1 MRRRPFAS
9 LSLALVLAFTTLGF
23 CAQALADQPLDRIVA
38 VVNDDAIMAS
48 ELENR
53 VIQARGQLANRGI
66 AMPSMDVL
74 RSQVLERM
82 IIEQIQLQMAE
93 QANLSVDDT
102 QLNRAVRGV
111 AEANG
116 MTLEQLAD
124 ALEADGLS
132 LAIVRNQ
139 VRREML
145 MRELQQR
152 RVASEVNISERE
164 VERYLQQ
171 QGAISNVRYRLAHI
185 LVALPRSPSPDQV
198 SAAQQRAQELYAQL
212 QGGADFAALAAA
224 ESDGGNALEGGD
236 MGWRRAAE
244 IPRVFADVVP
254 SLGVGQVSEPVRSPG
269 GFHLVKLIDR
279 EGGDQ
284 QAVVEE
290 QRVRHI
296 LIETNPN
303 RDAQEA
309 RALAEQTRQRIVSG
323 EDFTSVAQQV
333 SDDRGSALNGGM
345 LGWVRPGQMV
355 SAFEQAMNQLPV
367 GQVSQPVRS
376 RFGYHLIEVLERRQQ
391 DVTDEAQRNQIRQT
405 LFQRK
410 VNDEMEAWLQ
420 QIRAEA
426 YVDNRL
432 NPEI

>member
-9 LSLALVLAFTTLGF
+9 LSLALVLVFTTLGF
-23 CAQALADQPLDRIVA
+23 CAQALADQQLDRIVA

-53 VIQARGQLANRGI
+53 VAQARSQLASRGI
-66 AMPSMDVL
+66 AMPSIDVL

-93 QANLSVDDT
+93 QANLSIDDT
-102 QLNRAVRGV
+102 ELNRAVRGV
-111 AEANG
+111 AESNG
-116 MTLEQLAD
+116 MTLDQFAD

-145 MRELQQR
+145 MRDLQQR
-152 RVASEVNISERE
+152 RVASQVDISERE
-164 VERYLQQ
+164 VERYLEQ

-185 LVALPRSPSPDQV
+185 LVALPQSPSPDQV
-198 SAAQQRAQELYAQL
+198 SAAQRQAQELYAQL
-212 QGGADFAALAAA
+212 QNGADFAALAAA

-236 MGWRRAAE
+236 LGWRRGAE
-244 IPRVFADVVP
+244 IPSVFADVVP
-254 SLGVGQVSEPVRSPG
+254 ALEVGQVSEPVRSPS
-269 GFHLVKLIDR
+269 GFHLVKLVDR
-279 EGGDQ
+279 EGGSQ
-284 QAVVEE
+284 QALIQE

-296 LIETNPN
+296 LIGTNPN

-309 RALAEQTRQRIVSG
+309 RTLAEQTRQRIVSG
-323 EDFTSVAQQV
+323 EDFASVAQQV

-355 SAFEQAMNQLPV
+355 PSFEEAMSRLPV

-391 DVTDEAQRNQIRQT
+391 DVTDEAQRNRIRQT

-410 VNDEMEAWLQ
+410 VNDELEAWLQ

-432 NPEI
+432 NPEG

>member
-9 LSLALVLAFTTLGF
+9 LSLALVLVFTTLGF
-23 CAQALADQPLDRIVA
+23 CAQALADQQLDRIVA

-53 VIQARGQLANRGI
+53 VAQARSQLASRGI
-66 AMPSMDVL
+66 AMPSIDVL

-93 QANLSVDDT
+93 QANLSIDDT
-102 QLNRAVRGV
+102 ELNRAVRGV
-111 AEANG
+111 AESNG
-116 MTLEQLAD
+116 MTLDQFAD

-145 MRELQQR
+145 MRDLQQR
-152 RVASEVNISERE
+152 RVASQVDISERE
-164 VERYLQQ
+164 VERYLEQ

-185 LVALPRSPSPDQV
+185 LVALPQSPSPDQV
-198 SAAQQRAQELYAQL
+198 SAAQRQAQELYAQL
-212 QGGADFAALAAA
+212 QNGADFAALAAA

-236 MGWRRAAE
+236 LGWRRGAE
-244 IPRVFADVVP
+244 IPSVFADVVP
-254 SLGVGQVSEPVRSPG
+254 ALEVGQVSEPVRSPS
-269 GFHLVKLIDR
+269 GFHLVKLVDR
-279 EGGDQ
+279 EGGSQ
-284 QAVVEE
+284 QALIQE

-296 LIETNPN
+296 LIGTNPN
-303 RDAQEA
+303 RNAQEA
-309 RALAEQTRQRIVSG
+309 RTLAEQTRQRIVSG
-323 EDFTSVAQQV
+323 EDFASVAQQV

-355 SAFEQAMNQLPV
+355 PSFEEAMSRLPV

-391 DVTDEAQRNQIRQT
+391 DVTDEAQRNRIRQT

-410 VNDEMEAWLQ
+410 VNDELEAWLQ

-432 NPEI
+432 NPEG

>member
-23 CAQALADQPLDRIVA
+23 CAQALADQQLDRIVA

-66 AMPSMDVL
+66 AMPPDEVL

-82 IIEQIQLQMAE
+82 VIEQIQLQMAD

-102 QLNRAVRGV
+102 ELNRAVRGV
-111 AEANG
+111 AEANS
-116 MTLEQLAD
+116 MTLEQFAD

-164 VERYLQQ
+164 VERYLKQ
-171 QGAISNVRYRLAHI
+171 QGAVNNERYRLAHI

-198 SAAQQRAQELYAQL
+198 SAAGQRAQELYAQL
-212 QGGADFAALAAA
+212 QDGADFAALAAA

-244 IPRVFADVVP
+244 IPSVFADVVP
-254 SLGVGQVSEPVRSPG
+254 SLGVGQVSEPIRSPG

-279 EGGDQ
+279 KGGTQ

-309 RALAEQTRQRIVSG
+309 LALAEQTRQRIASG

-355 SAFEQAMNQLPV
+355 SPFEQAMNQLPV

-391 DVTDEAQRNQIRQT
+391 DVTDEAQRNRVRQT

-410 VNDEMEAWLQ
+410 INDELEAWLQ

-432 NPEI
+432 NPGG

>member
-9 LSLALVLAFTTLGF
+9 LSLALVLVFTTLGF
-23 CAQALADQPLDRIVA
+23 CAQALADQQLDRIVA

-53 VIQARGQLANRGI
+53 VAQARSQLASRNI
-66 AMPSMDVL
+66 AMPSIDVL

-93 QANLSVDDT
+93 QANLSIDDT
-102 QLNRAVRGV
+102 ELNRAVRGV
-111 AEANG
+111 AESNG
-116 MTLEQLAD
+116 MTLDQFAD

-145 MRELQQR
+145 MRDLQQR
-152 RVASEVNISERE
+152 RVASQVDISERE
-164 VERYLQQ
+164 VERYLEQ

-198 SAAQQRAQELYAQL
+198 SAAQRQAQELYARL
-212 QGGADFAALAAA
+212 QNGADFAALAAA

-236 MGWRRAAE
+236 LGWRRGAE
-244 IPRVFADVVP
+244 IPSVFADVVP
-254 SLGVGQVSEPVRSPG
+254 ALDIGQVSEPVRSPS
-269 GFHLVKLIDR
+269 GFHLVKLVDR
-279 EGGDQ
+279 EGGSQ
-284 QAVVEE
+284 QALIQE

-309 RALAEQTRQRIVSG
+309 MALAEQTRQRIVSG
-323 EDFTSVAQQV
+323 EDFASVAQQV

-355 SAFEQAMNQLPV
+355 PSFEEAMSRLPV

-376 RFGYHLIEVLERRQQ
+376 RFGYHLIEVLDRRQQ
-391 DVTDEAQRNQIRQT
+391 DVTDEAQRNRIRQT

-410 VNDEMEAWLQ
+410 VNDELEAWLQ

-432 NPEI
+432 TPEG